1 MLIQNYGV
9 TPRSSTMMNTIKN
22 YLIRDLAQKTH
33 LSTDTIRF
41 YEKKQLIQ
49 PCFRGDNNYRY
60 YDDEA
65 LKRLIF
71 IKRCRALD
79 MSLQE
84 IRQLVELVKQPQ
96 AGCQVVDQMIEQ
108 HIQKVEEKIAELQTF
123 YTQLQDLRKSCSSN
137 TTIDHCQILKQLK
150 ATE

>member
-1 MLIQNYGV
+1 MITPFQFTFICIMLIQNYGV

-49 PCFRGDNNYRY
+49 PCFRGDNNYR
-60 YDDEA
+60 
-65 LKRLIF
+65 LIF

-84 IRQLVELVKQPQ
+84 ISQLVELVKQPQ

-108 HIQKVEEKIAELQTF
+108 HIQQVEEKISELQTF
-123 YTQLQDLRKSCSSN
+123 YTQLQDLRKSCSSD
-137 TTIDHCQILKQLK
+137 TTIDH
-150 ATE
+150 